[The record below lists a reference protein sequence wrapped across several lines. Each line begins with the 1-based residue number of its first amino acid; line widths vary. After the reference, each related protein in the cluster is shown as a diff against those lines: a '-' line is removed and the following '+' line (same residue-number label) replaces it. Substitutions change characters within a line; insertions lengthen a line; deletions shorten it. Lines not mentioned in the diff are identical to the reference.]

1 MECPKCKKNI
11 PDGSMFCNHCGQRIE
26 ESNSVILCSNPRCRK
41 EIPSDSKFCPF
52 CGSEVSSTTAGNSIQ
67 DKLSFNVRGVFF
79 NMIRVE
85 HGTFMMGA
93 TKEQKRAFGN
103 EKPIHQVTLTND
115 YYIGETQV
123 TQALWK
129 AVMGKN
135 PSRFHGD
142 NLPVENVSWN
152 DCQSFIQRLNNKTG
166 KTFRLPTEAEWEYAA
181 RGGKKSRNTQYSGGN
196 NVIDVAWQ
204 NGNTGRKDHPVK
216 TKQANELGIYDM
228 SGNVWEWC
236 QDRFGAYSSDAQTNP
251 SGPKSGPC
259 RVKRGGSRGDSA
271 FFCRLSSRDWNSPG
285 NRDYRLGLR
294 LVLSE

>member
-1 MECPKCKKNI
+1 MMFRFEEVELLA
-11 PDGSMFCNHCGQRIE
+11 DGIALADVPCVGLGAEVLEFKVGS
-26 ESNSVILCSNPRCRK
+26 CS
-41 EIPSDSKFCPF
+41 
-52 CGSEVSSTTAGNSIQ
+52 
-67 DKLSFNVRGVFF
+67 F

-93 TKEQKRAFGN
+93 TKEQERAFGN

-196 NVIDVAWQ
+196 NVNDVAWH

-285 NRDYRLGLR
+285 NRDYRLR